1 MHLRVLLIF
10 FVIVTGNAPAQN
22 REILGEYRLGMVGR
36 DQNDTIYQAANEGAK
51 AAALDLSKRYSIDV
65 ELLVHTPNQS
75 QGTDQTIALAELFI
89 ENADGLIISPE
100 DSPEVAK
107 SVQFARDQGQRI
119 IYFERQLPDME
130 PLAALLADEV
140 EAGRMAGRAI
150 LAKLPSRGRVAILTS
165 ESPSTELEERLSGLR
180 EVLGYRRIATTVTCR
195 PDYRSATAAIHAA
208 EEADR
213 NDQIDAWVFLED
225 WPLLG
230 MPALP
235 WKPGD
240 RPVVAIQSTPSAF
253 IYVDQGY
260 LDALI
265 VHPYYDWGYR
275 SVETLIEKLH
285 NDQAPESAIQR
296 TTPRVVD
303 WRNAE
308 AYREDWKRWLR

>member
-1 MHLRVLLIF
+1 LI
-10 FVIVTGNAPAQN
+10 V
-22 REILGEYRLGMVGR
+22 
-36 DQNDTIYQAANEGAK
+36 
-51 AAALDLSKRYSIDV
+51 
-65 ELLVHTPNQS
+65 
-75 QGTDQTIALAELFI
+75 
-89 ENADGLIISPE
+89 
-100 DSPEVAK
+100 
-107 SVQFARDQGQRI
+107 
-119 IYFERQLPDME
+119 YFERQLPDIE
-130 PLAALLADEV
+130 PLAALLANEV
-140 EAGRMAGRAI
+140 EAGRMAGRTI
-150 LAKLPSRGRVAILTS
+150 LKNLPTRGRVAILTS
-165 ESPSTELEERLSGLR
+165 EDPSTELEQRLSGLR
-180 EVLGYRRIATTVTCR
+180 GVLGYRRIATTVTCQ
-195 PDYRSATAAIHAA
+195 PNYRSATAAIHAA

-235 WKPGD
+235 WGPGE

-275 SVETLIEKLH
+275 SVETLVEKLH
-285 NDQAPESAIQR
+285 NDQSPVRVIQR

-308 AYREDWKRWLR
+308 AYRESWKRWLR